1 MLQIKNISKI
11 YHLDSYEQ
19 KALDDVSVNFRD
31 NEFVAILGPSGS
43 GKTTLLNIIG
53 GLDHYDE
60 GDLIINNVSTKNY
73 KDKDWDAY
81 RNSSIGFIFQ
91 AYNLISHQSIL
102 SNVEMAM
109 TLTGVS
115 RKERKER
122 ALEALAKVGLSQH
135 VHKKPNQLSGGQM
148 QRVAIARALV
158 NNPPIILADEPTG
171 ALDSATSIQVM
182 DLLQEVA
189 KDRLVIMVTHNPDLA
204 KQYATRIVNLQDG
217 KITDDS
223 HPLLDIQEEYNH
235 THFKHTKLSFL
246 SALSLSLSN
255 LLTKKG
261 RTALTSFAGSIGIIG
276 IALILALSHGVNQY
290 IAHQENDMLGSY
302 PIELEKQAVDLSKV
316 MSHTQNKEKNIH
328 DQAKIYSRNLVK
340 DTVETSQDMIKQ
352 NDLAKFKSYLDKH
365 KNKLHHAVSA
375 IEYSYNMNPQVY
387 RLDKEKVVKVSPAS
401 LISTGSS
408 HQSQTQLSFGSNM
421 SMGGLSSTWSQ
432 LVSNQRL
439 RHNQYQLIKGKWP
452 TAYNEVAL
460 IMSENNEISDYSL
473 YTLGLMNYDHMQD
486 LIKKVEAGKQVQDD
500 QKSFTYES
508 VLGKE
513 YKVFAPSQMY
523 VKSDKAYVDKSGN
536 DDYIKK
542 HLSEALNVKIV
553 AVLRS
558 NDKSAIKSGIGY
570 DASLSDYLLKVTSHS
585 DVVKKQLS
593 DPKINV
599 LTGKAFGQK
608 STSNTNPF
616 YKITP
621 SGSNVSRLVNFSV
634 FKENELIKSHNVTFK
649 NYNGDVIYSEQV
661 KEGESLNA
669 LTFDNPKRESTSDQ
683 DYVFVGWMGPNGF
696 VTSKQ
701 ITSTPVNADMTYTA
715 VFVSYTKDAK
725 LEDYL
730 PEGMTKQQ
738 LNQAIENYIKKQ
750 STSNPM
756 AKVNEKDLQ
765 KYISSYLK
773 TDVGQKMVRNYMSKY
788 AKEYM
793 KKYQKQMASKM
804 KGQMS
809 SYMKKYMQNYMK
821 TYMNKIKGSMKMN
834 LSKDQLQVLLAQM
847 SNSTPTSYEEML
859 SKLSYY
865 TKGHPSKIS
874 IYPNSFDGKEK
885 VDQFINAYNKQVKK
899 EDDKV
904 TYTDLI
910 GVVTK
915 NITSIVDTISYVLIA
930 FVAIS
935 LVVSSIMIAI
945 ITYISVLER
954 TKEIGILRALGAS
967 KNGISKIFNAE
978 TFIEGL
984 LSGVF
989 GILVTLLLCIPIN
1002 AAVKSLVKVDRVASL
1017 PLQYGLILILI
1028 SIFLTLLAGFFPSR
1042 IAAKKDPVTSLRSE

>member
-60 GDLIINNVSTKNY
+60 GDLIINHVSTKDY

-91 AYNLISHQSIL
+91 AYNLIAHQSVL
-102 SNVEMAM
+102 ANVEMAM

-115 RKERKER
+115 RKERRER
-122 ALEALAKVGLSQH
+122 ALEALEKVGLSEH

-171 ALDSATSIQVM
+171 ALDSATSVQVM
-182 DLLQEVA
+182 DLLKEVA
-189 KDRLVIMVTHNPDLA
+189 QDRLVIMVTHNPELA
-204 KQYATRIVNLQDG
+204 EEYATRIVNLSDG

-223 HPLLDIQEEYNH
+223 HPFLDTQDESN
-235 THFKHTKLSFL
+235 TTRFKHTKLSFL
-246 SALSLSLSN
+246 SALSLSLAN

-290 IAHQENDMLGSY
+290 IADQENDMLGSY
-302 PIELEKQAVDLSKV
+302 PIELEKQAIDLSTMV
-316 MSHTQNKEKNIH
+316 NHTQKEKSAH
-328 DQAKIYSRNLVK
+328 DQAKIYSRNLVA
-340 DTVETSQDMIKQ
+340 DTVETSQNMIKQ
-352 NDLAKFKSYLDKH
+352 NDLAKFKSYLE
-365 KNKLHHAVSA
+365 KNKNNLQSSVSA

-387 RLDKEKVVKVSPAS
+387 RLDKDKVVKVSPAT
-401 LISTGSS
+401 LISSGSS
-408 HQSQTQLSFGSNM
+408 DSSGMQLSLGSNM
-421 SMGGLSSTWSQ
+421 SMGGLSSTWTQ
-432 LVSNQRL
+432 MVSDKKL
-439 RHNQYQLIKGKWP
+439 RNDQYELIKGKWP
-452 TAYNEVAL
+452 SSYNEVAL

-473 YTLGLMNYDHMQD
+473 YTLGLMDYDHMQK
-486 LIKKVEAGKQVQDD
+486 LIKQVEDGKEVNDE
-500 QKSFTYES
+500 QKSFTYDS

-523 VKSDKAYVDKSGN
+523 EKTDKAYVDKSSDN
-536 DDYIKK
+536 DYVKK
-542 HLSEALNVKIV
+542 NLSKGLNVKIV

-558 NDKSAIKSGIGY
+558 NDKSSIKSGIGY
-570 DASLSDYLLKVTSHS
+570 DASLSNYLLKLTADSG
-585 DVVKKQLS
+585 VVKQQLNN
-593 DPKINV
+593 PKINV
-599 LTGKAFGQK
+599 LTGKKFGEK
-608 STSNTNPF
+608 SSTNKNPF
-616 YKITP
+616 YQINPT
-621 SGSNVSRLVNFSV
+621 GSNVSRMLRFPIL
-634 FKENELIKSHNVTFK
+634 KETEMPKNYTVTFK
-649 NYNGDVIYSEQV
+649 NYNGDVIHSEQIN
-661 KEGESLNA
+661 EGETLNA
-669 LTFDNPKRESTSDQ
+669 LSFETPKRESTKEK

-696 VTSKQ
+696 LTSRQ
-701 ITSTPVNADMTYTA
+701 ITNVQVTNDVTYTA
-715 VFVSYTKDAK
+715 TFVEYTKDAK
-725 LEDYL
+725 IEDYL
-730 PEGMTKQQ
+730 PEGMTQSQ
-738 LNQAIENYIKKQ
+738 LNNAIEDYIKKQ
-750 STSNPM
+750 ATVNPQ
-756 AKVNEKDLQ
+756 ANVNEKELQ

-773 TDVGQKMVRNYMSKY
+773 TDVGQKMVRD
-788 AKEYM
+788 YM
-793 KKYQKQMASKM
+793 KKYAQSYMKTYQKQMASKM
-804 KGQMS
+804 KSQMS

-821 TYMNKIKGSMKMN
+821 KYMSKLKGSMNMN

-847 SNSTPTSYEEML
+847 SDTTPTSYDEML

-865 TKGHPSKIS
+865 TEGQPSKIS

-885 VDQFINAYNKQVKK
+885 VDKFINSYNKQVSDDK
-899 EDDKV
+899 EKV

-989 GILVTLLLCIPIN
+989 GIIVTLLLCIPIN
-1002 AAVKSLVKVDRVASL
+1002 AIVKSLVDVDQVARL
-1017 PLQYGLILILI
+1017 PLEYGVILILI
-1028 SIFLTLLAGFFPSR
+1028 SVFLTLVAGFFPSR